1 MNKFIPIIGTISSGK
16 STFLEGLLGLNVIET
31 GITTTTKFVCLIKNS
46 DQMKFYHVIPKKEKN
61 LEFIKDGQE
70 IYGEENI
77 KNKIIE
83 INKLFSDK
91 PVTKNDIFYMLETPI
106 KNIKND
112 SLLKECYFMD
122 IPGLNENKNSYIEEI
137 FSLITLDEIKFEIIV
152 FDSNSIG
159 QDNIINIIKKLEE
172 KKCLKK
178 SRNLFVLNKID
189 QINKNNENEIIN
201 DFKQYFYQ
209 NFEDDKKENLIMLN
223 INENNFIT
231 MNSILYLA
239 ETKKKEDF
247 CSFLIYEFFCFF
259 ELKDKISS
267 FYEYLQNKFNLNLI
281 DDNVKIS
288 DAEFKIIKKSIDELE
303 NIKKKSNSDCF
314 INIKL
319 KNKSVKH
326 NMSKLFLFHRTKYI
340 YDDHSK
346 YYTELQQIIN
356 DINKK
361 INSLISP
368 PLPVK
373 KKYIHI
379 NKNEKFSKT
388 KIDINTLIE
397 FENFFYDTF
406 KKIDS
411 DNELENFKFS
421 LDNIRQYIIDRK
433 IRIAFIGN
441 TGVGKSTILNS
452 IMGEDILP
460 TDDKECTYRG
470 VIIRH
475 MEGDSFKLYKTRI
488 KEKGKGDNLYY
499 YTEEDKKPYCTNIKD
514 IKSYLTV
521 KNNDKNIE
529 DKDAYLVIKGHLK
542 IFNFIK
548 LDENIISKIEFID
561 LPGSDIENNTFNAN
575 NYQDKILRF
584 SNCCIFINIPENLD
598 TSENIDNMIYTFG
611 INKLKIFQI

>member
-1 MNKFIPIIGTISSGK
+1 M
-16 STFLEGLLGLNVIET
+16 
-31 GITTTTKFVCLIKNS
+31 
-46 DQMKFYHVIPKKEKN
+46 
-61 LEFIKDGQE
+61 
-70 IYGEENI
+70 
-77 KNKIIE
+77 
-83 INKLFSDK
+83 
-91 PVTKNDIFYMLETPI
+91 
-106 KNIKND
+106 
-112 SLLKECYFMD
+112 
-122 IPGLNENKNSYIEEI
+122 
-137 FSLITLDEIKFEIIV
+137 
-152 FDSNSIG
+152 
-159 QDNIINIIKKLEE
+159 
-172 KKCLKK
+172 
-178 SRNLFVLNKID
+178 
-189 QINKNNENEIIN
+189 
-201 DFKQYFYQ
+201 
-209 NFEDDKKENLIMLN
+209 
-223 INENNFIT
+223 
-231 MNSILYLA
+231 
-239 ETKKKEDF
+239 
-247 CSFLIYEFFCFF
+247 
-259 ELKDKISS
+259 
-267 FYEYLQNKFNLNLI
+267 
-281 DDNVKIS
+281 
-288 DAEFKIIKKSIDELE
+288 
-303 NIKKKSNSDCF
+303 
-314 INIKL
+314 
-319 KNKSVKH
+319 
-326 NMSKLFLFHRTKYI
+326 
-340 YDDHSK
+340 
-346 YYTELQQIIN
+346 
-356 DINKK
+356 
-361 INSLISP
+361 
-368 PLPVK
+368 
-373 KKYIHI
+373 
-379 NKNEKFSKT
+379 
-388 KIDINTLIE
+388 
-397 FENFFYDTF
+397 
-406 KKIDS
+406 
-411 DNELENFKFS
+411 ENFKFS